1 MKGIIANCLK
11 ELVCEKFGEDKWEE
25 ILQTSGLDTVYMI
38 QPSENIDD
46 ELVLRMIDSTC
57 KVLNITQVQ
66 AADAFG
72 EYWVNVFAPRVY
84 HVYYKGVDSAKDFLL
99 KMDEIHKKVTNDIEG
114 SKPPSFEYELTSEN
128 KLIINYKSERG
139 LIDILIGLIKGVGK
153 YFKEDLAVKKLSDN
167 KVEVIFPE

>member
-25 ILQTSGLDTVYMI
+25 ILETSGLDTVYMI

-46 ELVLRMIDSTC
+46 ELILRMIDSTC
-57 KVLNITQVQ
+57 KILEITHEQ

-84 HVYYKGVDSAKDFLL
+84 HVYYKDIKSAKEFIL
-99 KMDEIHKKVTNDIEG
+99 KMDEIHKKATNDIEG
-114 SKPPSFEYELTSEN
+114 AKPPSFEYEWYADN
-128 KLIINYKSERG
+128 KLIINYKSERE
-139 LIDILIGLIKGVGK
+139 LIDLLVGLIKGVGK
-153 YFKEDLAVKKLSDN
+153 YFEEDLVIKKWSDK